1 MLKFAI
7 LGITLFGSAIAN
19 PQNGMRVLADSSDL
33 PEDKSVQESKNL
45 VGQFQVV
52 GTLCYA
58 ENMAATDEV
67 TISKSIQVATP
78 SPPHLPFVLRIQTY
92 CVGGDVAVLYR
103 CNSATQLFKYEVLA
117 SGISL

>member
-78 SPPHLPFVLRIQTY
+78 SPPPSTV
-92 CVGGDVAVLYR
+92 C
-103 CNSATQLFKYEVLA
+103 S
-117 SGISL
+117 